1 MFFFLRN
8 RREADYLSRPMWS
21 LFRST
26 LLVLLSAAA
35 VSAQEAASPTPSP
48 DATPV
53 PSEIPVP
60 APSASASDP
69 AAPVPP
75 PPLEPVA
82 TPSPTPDVIPME
94 GAPLDTQDI
103 APLPTLDQAMPDDA
117 FTQPNALVPDE
128 APPAI
133 GQSLDNAQEKAR
145 LQNIRYR
152 EVRVQVE
159 KDLKVKSL
167 LDQAD
172 RAKTQEDKRAALREY
187 YRLLFKKIVAID
199 KSLAEKCQLLET
211 SYLHRLAQIRLEP
224 TIPLNPPP
232 TPEPLN

>member
-1 MFFFLRN
+1 MF
-8 RREADYLSRPMWS
+8 
-21 LFRST
+21 
-26 LLVLLSAAA
+26 LVLLSAA
-35 VSAQEAASPTPSP
+35 VLSAQEAASPTPTP
-48 DATPV
+48 EATPV
-53 PSEIPVP
+53 PATIPVP
-60 APSASASDP
+60 SPAGGEPVAPE
-69 AAPVPP
+69 P
-75 PPLEPVA
+75 PPLEPAA
-82 TPSPTPDVIPME
+82 TPAATPDVIPME
-94 GAPLDTQDI
+94 GAPLETQDI
-103 APLPTLDQAMPDDA
+103 APLPAVDQAMPDDA

-159 KDLKVKSL
+159 KDPKVKSL
-167 LDQAD
+167 LDQSAK
-172 RAKTQEDKRAALREY
+172 AKTPEDKRAALREY

-199 KSLAEKCQLLET
+199 KSLEDKCRNLEVA
-211 SYLHRLAQIRLEP
+211 YLHRLSQDRLEP

>member
-1 MFFFLRN
+1 MF
-8 RREADYLSRPMWS
+8 
-21 LFRST
+21 
-26 LLVLLSAAA
+26 LVLLSAAA
-35 VSAQEAASPTPSP
+35 VCAQEAASPTPTP
-48 DATPV
+48 NATPV
-53 PSEIPVP
+53 PTQIPVP
-60 APSASASDP
+60 SPAPLPPEAP
-69 AAPVPP
+69 A
-75 PPLEPVA
+75 PLEPAA

-133 GQSLDNAQEKAR
+133 SQSLDNAQEKAR
-145 LQNIRYR
+145 LQNIRYK

-159 KDLKVKSL
+159 KDPKVKSL
-167 LDQAD
+167 LAQAD
-172 RAKTQEDKRAALREY
+172 RSKTQEDKRAALREY

-199 KSLAEKCQLLET
+199 KSLAEKCEILET
-211 SYLHRLAQIRLEP
+211 SYIHRLAQIRLEP